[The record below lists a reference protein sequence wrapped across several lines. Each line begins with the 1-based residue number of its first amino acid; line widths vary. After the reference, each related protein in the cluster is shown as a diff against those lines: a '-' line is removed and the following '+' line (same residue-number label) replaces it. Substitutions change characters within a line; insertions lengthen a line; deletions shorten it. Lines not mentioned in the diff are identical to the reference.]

1 MSKEMQ
7 HINEQEEDL
16 EMEKG
21 EYPIIDELKK
31 QIKPYQELWD
41 LCHEYNEKYLE
52 AWQKGLLKDLIPD
65 NVEADYKNMTKVA
78 NSL

>member
-31 QIKPYQELWD
+31 QISPYQELWD

-52 AWQKGLLKDLIPD
+52 AW
-65 NVEADYKNMTKVA
+65 
-78 NSL
+78 